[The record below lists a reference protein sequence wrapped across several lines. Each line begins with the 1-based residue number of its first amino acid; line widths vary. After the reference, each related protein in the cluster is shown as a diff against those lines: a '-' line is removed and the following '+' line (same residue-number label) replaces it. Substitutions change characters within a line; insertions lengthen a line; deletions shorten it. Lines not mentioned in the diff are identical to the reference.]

1 METKKWFKSRT
12 IWIAVIGI
20 IIKFATPF
28 LGEQNIHIP
37 EGLVE
42 LILGGAV
49 VQSRVSNKP
58 ISRIK
63 LTK

>member
-1 METKKWFKSRT
+1 MENQKKWFKSRT
-12 IWIAVIGI
+12 IWISIVGV

-28 LGEQNIHIP
+28 LGEYNIHIP

-49 VQSRVSNKP
+49 VQGRVSNTP
-58 ISRIK
+58 IK
-63 LTK
+63 TKK

>member
-1 METKKWFKSRT
+1 MENQKKWFKSRT

-49 VQSRVSNKP
+49 VQGRISNTP
-58 ISRIK
+58 IK
-63 LTK
+63 TKK